1 MRKKSRMLFIQR
13 KRKNSRKLI
22 IYKVDS
28 SVKGLEDEIAEISQ
42 RVKKKKKKRWA
53 VVRKSEKTGEYS
65 SKSNILLI

>member
-13 KRKNSRKLI
+13 IRKNSRKLI

-42 RVKKKKKKRWA
+42 RVKKKKKRWA
-53 VVRKSEKTGEYS
+53 MVRKSEKTGEYS

>member
-13 KRKNSRKLI
+13 IRKNSRKLI

-42 RVKKKKKKRWA
+42 RVKKKKKKMGNG
-53 VVRKSEKTGEYS
+53 EK
-65 SKSNILLI
+65 K

>member
-13 KRKNSRKLI
+13 IRKNSQKLI

-28 SVKGLEDEIAEISQ
+28 SVKGLEGEIAEISQ
-42 RVKKKKKKRWA
+42 RVKKKKKRA
-53 VVRKSEKTGEYS
+53 MVRKSEKTGEYS